1 MAVLAGTKNTYDMVG
16 IREDL
21 LDDIY
26 NITPEDT
33 PFMSMIGRGRAS
45 QRYHEWQTDSLAAPA
60 VNLHTEGADATFA
73 TPTSTTRLGNRC
85 QISKKT
91 VLVSGTARSVDTA
104 GREDEFEYQMAK
116 RTAEL
121 KKDME
126 LALVTNQGSSAGS
139 STVVPTSAGAE
150 AIIASVNVSGGT
162 AYSAGGFSSG
172 DWLIPSD
179 GTQRT
184 FTEALLANVAQQVYS
199 AGGKPDYLMVGPF
212 NKRQASLF
220 AGIATQYRENTG
232 RKRATILG
240 SADVYVGEFGEYM
253 IVPNRVQRDR
263 TAFLLQSDM
272 WKTAYLRPFKTEKL
286 AKTGDGDKAQI
297 IVEFTLRANNPASSG
312 KIADLTTS

>member
-26 NITPEDT
+26 NISPEDT
-33 PFMSMIGRGRAS
+33 PFMSMIGRGRAT
-45 QRYHEWQTDSLAAPA
+45 QRLHEWQTDTLAAPA
-60 VNLHTEGADATFA
+60 ANHHTEGADATFT

-85 QISKKT
+85 QVSKKT
-91 VLVSGTARSVDTA
+91 VLVSGTARAVDTA

-116 RTAEL
+116 RMAEL

-126 LALVTNQGSSAGS
+126 FSLVRNQASSSGS
-139 STVVPTSAGAE
+139 STVAPTLGSLESMLSANYE
-150 AIIASVNVSGGT
+150 AGT
-162 AYSAGGFSSG
+162 NGSTPGHDGT
-172 DWLIPSD
+172 DWLAPSD

-184 FTEALLANVAQQVYS
+184 FTEALLASLAQKVYS
-199 AGGKPDYLMVGPF
+199 IGGKPDTLMVGPF

-253 IVPNRVQRDR
+253 IVPNRIQRDR
-263 TAFLLQSDM
+263 TALLIQSDM
-272 WKTAYLRPFKTEKL
+272 FKTAYLRPFKTEKL

-297 IVEFTLRANNPASSG
+297 IVEFTLRGNNPASSG
-312 KIADLTTS
+312 KVADLTTS

>member
-26 NITPEDT
+26 NISPEETPLL
-33 PFMSMIGRGRAS
+33 SLIGRGRAT
-45 QRYHEWQTDSLAAPA
+45 QRTHEWQTDSLAAPA
-60 VNLHTEGADATFA
+60 ANAHTEGADATFS

-85 QISKKT
+85 QLMKKT
-91 VLVSGTARSVDTA
+91 VLVSGTARAVDTA

-116 RTAEL
+116 RVAEL
-121 KKDME
+121 KLDME
-126 LALVTNQGSSAGS
+126 FAISRSQGSSAGS
-139 STVVPTSAGAE
+139 STVAPTLGSIE
-150 AIIASVNVSGGT
+150 SMLTQNVDSGT
-162 AYSAGGFSSG
+162 ANSFGGFLSG
-172 DWLIPSD
+172 DWLLGSD
-179 GTQRT
+179 GAQRT
-184 FTEALLANVAQQVYS
+184 FTEAMLASVAQQVYS
-199 AGGKPDYLMVGPF
+199 AGGKPNYLMVGPF

-220 AGIATQYRENTG
+220 TGIATQYRENTG

-253 IVPNRVQRDR
+253 IMPSRVQRDR
-263 TAFLLQSDM
+263 TALLIQSDM

-297 IVEFTLRANNPASSG
+297 IVEFTLRGNNPAASG